1 MLSSGIGEKLMEK
14 PALISGNEAVAYG
27 ALAAGVRF
35 FAGYPITPSS
45 EIAETLSELL
55 PRMGGKFVQME
66 DELAS
71 MGAIVGA
78 SLAGVNSM
86 TATSGPGFSLMQEN
100 IGFAFMTEV
109 PCVIVNVQRGG
120 PSTGLPTKPSQGDV
134 MQARWGT
141 HGGCNTIAL
150 CPWSVRET
158 FDLTIDCVNLAN
170 RYRLPVVLL
179 LDEVIAHMREKVV
192 LPSFGGV
199 KKVQRKKPT
208 CLPQEYLPYEIT
220 EDDIPPMA
228 DFGEGYRYH
237 VTGLTHDPT
246 GFPTSNAKEIDQLVR
261 RLYGKIERY
270 RDEITR
276 IEEEY
281 LADAQILVF
290 AYGSVSRS
298 AISAVKE
305 ARARG
310 IKAGLLR
317 PVSIWPFPDKHIS
330 RLADQLKAIIV
341 VEMNLG
347 QMIGEVRRASCERVK
362 ILGVTRVDGELI
374 TPDEILTAIQEVS

>member
-1 MLSSGIGEKLMEK
+1 MEK
-14 PALISGNEAVAYG
+14 PGLISGNEAVAYG

-45 EIAETLSELL
+45 EIAEMLSELL
-55 PRMGGKFVQME
+55 PGMGGKFIQME

-71 MGAIVGA
+71 MGSIVGA
-78 SLAGVNSM
+78 SLAGLNSM

-100 IGFAFMTEV
+100 IGFAFMAEV
-109 PCVIVNVQRGG
+109 PCVVVNVQRGG

-134 MQARWGT
+134 MQTRWGT

-192 LPSFGGV
+192 LPSSGEV

-208 CLPQEYLPYEIT
+208 CPPKKYLPYEIT

-246 GFPTSNAKEIDQLVR
+246 GFPTSDTEEIDKMVR
-261 RLYGKIERY
+261 RLYRKIERY
-270 RDEITR
+270 QDVIIRVEG
-276 IEEEY
+276 EY
-281 LADAQILVF
+281 LEDAEILVF
-290 AYGSVSRS
+290 AYGSVARS
-298 AISAVKE
+298 AIGAVKE

-317 PVSIWPFPDKHIS
+317 PISLWPFPDKFIS
-330 RLADQLKAIIV
+330 RLVDQLKAIIV
-341 VEMNLG
+341 AEMNLG
-347 QMIGEVRRASCERVK
+347 QMIGEVRRVSCGRIK
-362 ILGVTRVDGELI
+362 TLGVMRVDGELI
-374 TPDEILTAIQEVS
+374 TPDEILAAIEREAS

>member
-1 MLSSGIGEKLMEK
+1 MCTEVGKKLMEK
-14 PALISGNEAVAYG
+14 PGLISGNEAVAYG

-45 EIAETLSELL
+45 EIAEMLSELL
-55 PRMGGKFVQME
+55 PGMGGKFIQME

-78 SLAGVNSM
+78 SLAGLNSM

-100 IGFAFMTEV
+100 IGFAFMAEV
-109 PCVIVNVQRGG
+109 PCVVVNVQRGG

-134 MQARWGT
+134 MQTRWGT

-192 LPSFGGV
+192 LPSSGEV

-208 CLPQEYLPYEIT
+208 CPPKKYVPYEIT

-246 GFPTSNAKEIDQLVR
+246 GFPTSDTEEIDKMVR
-261 RLYGKIERY
+261 RLYRKIERY
-270 RDEITR
+270 QDVIIRVEG
-276 IEEEY
+276 EY
-281 LADAQILVF
+281 LEDTEILVF
-290 AYGSVSRS
+290 AYGSVARS

-317 PVSIWPFPDKHIS
+317 PISLWPFPDKFIL
-330 RLADQLKAIIV
+330 RLVDQLKAIIV
-341 VEMNLG
+341 AEMNLG
-347 QMIGEVRRASCERVK
+347 QMIGEVRRVSCGRIK
-362 ILGVTRVDGELI
+362 TLGVMRVDGELI
-374 TPDEILTAIQEVS
+374 TPDEILAAIEREAS

>member
-1 MLSSGIGEKLMEK
+1 MEK
-14 PALISGNEAVAYG
+14 PGLISGNEAVAYG
-27 ALAAGVRF
+27 ALAARVRF

-45 EIAETLSELL
+45 EIAEMLSELL
-55 PRMGGKFVQME
+55 PGMGGKFIQME

-78 SLAGVNSM
+78 SLAGLNSM

-100 IGFAFMTEV
+100 IGFAFMAEV
-109 PCVIVNVQRGG
+109 PCVVVNVQRGG

-134 MQARWGT
+134 MQTRWGT

-192 LPSFGGV
+192 LPSSGGV

-208 CLPQEYLPYEIT
+208 CPPKKYVPYEIT

-246 GFPTSNAKEIDQLVR
+246 GFPTSDTEEIDKMVR
-261 RLYGKIERY
+261 RLYRKIERY
-270 RDEITR
+270 QDVIIRVEG
-276 IEEEY
+276 EY
-281 LADAQILVF
+281 LEDAEILVF
-290 AYGSVSRS
+290 AYGSVARS
-298 AISAVKE
+298 AVGAVKE

-317 PVSIWPFPDKHIS
+317 PISLWPFPDKFIS
-330 RLADQLKAIIV
+330 RLVDQLKAIIV
-341 VEMNLG
+341 AEMNLG
-347 QMIGEVRRASCERVK
+347 QMIGEVRRVSCGRIK
-362 ILGVTRVDGELI
+362 TLGVMRVDGELI
-374 TPDEILTAIQEVS
+374 TPDEILAAIEREAS

>member
-1 MLSSGIGEKLMEK
+1 MEK
-14 PALISGNEAVAYG
+14 VRVLSGNEAAAYG

-45 EIAETLSELL
+45 EIAEMLSELL
-55 PRMGGKFVQME
+55 PGVGGKFIQME

-78 SLAGVNSM
+78 SLAGLNSM

-141 HGGCNTIAL
+141 HGDHNTIAL

-158 FDLTIDCVNLAN
+158 FDLTIDCVNLSN

-192 LPSFGGV
+192 LPSFEEV
-199 KKVQRKKPT
+199 KRVERKRPT
-208 CLPQEYLPYEIT
+208 CPPHEYLPYQIT

-228 DFGEGYRYH
+228 NFGEGYRYH

-246 GFPTSNAKEIDQLVR
+246 GFPTSDAEEIDRIVR
-261 RLYGKIERY
+261 RLYRKIEGHQ
-270 RDEITR
+270 DEI
-276 IEEEY
+276 IQVKEEY
-281 LADAQILVF
+281 LEDAEILVF
-290 AYGSVSRS
+290 AYGSVARS
-298 AISAVKE
+298 AINAIRE

-317 PVSIWPFPDKHIS
+317 PLSLWPFPDKHIS
-330 RLADQLKAIIV
+330 GLLNQLKTIIV
-341 VEMNLG
+341 PEMNLG
-347 QMIGEVRRASCERVK
+347 QIIGEVKRVSCGRVK
-362 ILGVTRVDGELI
+362 TLGVMRVDGELI
-374 TPDEILTAIQEVS
+374 TPDEILNAIEGEVR